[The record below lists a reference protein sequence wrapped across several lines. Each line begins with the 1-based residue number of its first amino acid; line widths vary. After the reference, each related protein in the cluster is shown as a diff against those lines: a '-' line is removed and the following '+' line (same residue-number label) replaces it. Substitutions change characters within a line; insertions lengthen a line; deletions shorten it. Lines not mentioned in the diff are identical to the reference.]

1 MSKDLLEK
9 LLNGEIKAGSELNIR
24 NENRQTRNFVKKIN
38 KLKRENGKI
47 SRLLIL
53 KEVALPFDALTGS
66 QENFN
71 DNYKWRLAVGQKD
84 VMLAIKKSA
93 NENEKLKQIY
103 MTKARVSE
111 WNTEDVNNLTEAD
124 MKIFR
129 PHTVMETFTF
139 PCVHVNIPI
148 FTGGQYG
155 ADYHI
160 DVKRDEITGEIIGEV
175 PAPLVI
181 NKFFRDMA
189 FEEVQALRTAN
200 ANSRN
205 PLNEKDLKEKTSSIF
220 KKNPVS
226 DEIRKNFFIAVE
238 VPLNSRRKFE
248 DGYSLKGVTPADIE
262 KMLVLIPKNGD
273 IVKAM
278 SDYFDGTREEF
289 DVHPDFWELDMKCPA
304 SSSDQLDLANNTA
317 YDLSFVQRV
326 EQVDGFEDFVKA
338 LAQFRDE
345 SSENLEKIVTAS
357 VRLRKLTSADEENL
371 IEASG
376 SLIDTDSEFL
386 TKKVIVANSNYLQLA
401 LGDKGDALLCQAE
414 MGMTAEGQLD
424 EAQAKKESKEYD
436 VSAMMNNFGDGDD
449 IIDDDDDVIE

>member
-66 QENFN
+66 QEKFN

-84 VMLAIKKSA
+84 VILAIKKSA
-93 NENEKLKQIY
+93 NENENLKQLY
-103 MTKARVSE
+103 MTKARMNE
-111 WNTEDVNNLTEAD
+111 WNTEDVNTLTEED

-160 DVKRDEITGEIIGEV
+160 DVKRDEITGEIIGDM

-205 PLNEKDLKEKTSSIF
+205 PLNEKDLKEKISSVF
-220 KKNPVS
+220 RKNPVS

-317 YDLSFVQRV
+317 YDLSFVQRIN
-326 EQVDGFEDFVKA
+326 QVDGFEDFVEA
-338 LAQFRDE
+338 LAQYRDQ

-357 VRLRKLTSADEENL
+357 VRLRKLTAADEENL

-376 SLIDTDSEFL
+376 NLIDTDSEYL

-414 MGMTAEGQLD
+414 MGMAAEGQLD

-436 VSAMMNNFGDGDD
+436 VSAMMNSFNNDDD
-449 IIDDDDDVIE
+449 IIDDDDDIIE

>member
-24 NENRQTRNFVKKIN
+24 NENRQTRNFVKKVN

-66 QENFN
+66 QEKFN

-84 VMLAIKKSA
+84 VMLAIKRSA
-93 NENEKLKQIY
+93 NENENLKQLY

-111 WNTEDVNNLTEAD
+111 WNTEDVNTLTEAD

-205 PLNEKDLKEKTSSIF
+205 PLNDKDLKEKISSIF

-317 YDLSFVQRV
+317 YDLSFVQRI
-326 EQVDGFEDFVKA
+326 EQVDGFEDFVQA
-338 LAQFRDE
+338 LAQYRDE

-376 SLIDTDSEFL
+376 NLIDTDSEFL

-414 MGMTAEGQLD
+414 MGMTTEGQLD
-424 EAQAKKESKEYD
+424 EAQAKKEAKEYD